1 MKIIKLM
8 SLFIRDFKG
17 IATLDIDFGGH
28 DAVISGR
35 NGEGKTS
42 VYDALCWLL
51 TGKDARGNQPE
62 SEGFNI
68 KPRDNAG
75 NVLSGVMPTV
85 TAKLDVN
92 GEKITFKKVYK
103 EKWEKPR
110 GATEA
115 RFAGHT
121 TEHFVDDIPRKEI
134 EYKRIVGELID
145 EDAFQMLTDVYRFPA
160 KLKWQER
167 RKLLFDLCGV
177 QDDASI
183 MAVNARFAP
192 LATAVGRWTVD
203 EYKQSLKS
211 RRRAVNGTLEMLP
224 IRIDEVEKSVAGLR
238 DMDFAQIDAD
248 IAQLEDHKRAMEAEL
263 YDITHNAALIG
274 AKNALVSLRNELD
287 KLENDNAA
295 HRRSQE
301 VLVVDPRPAMQREL
315 DTLRAAQKCERDAV
329 SAAQTQIQMAN
340 MRLDDYRTEWRKI
353 SKEAYAG
360 KDTCPTCGQT
370 LPADKVQQAKDRFE
384 RDKKDRLDR
393 LKKDSDVLKQ
403 GIADQEKTASE
414 HQDEADRLDQQA
426 QELADKLAAT
436 AAPEA
441 PVIEDLPGYIKQS
454 AELLDAIRQAEAKV
468 QQLSDDSDAR
478 VRDVKAQIIDTD
490 AKLSG
495 LRSEL
500 AKEGN
505 IKAAAQRVEELRA
518 DQRAQAAELEK
529 IDSLIYLCEEFA
541 RYKVESIT
549 EEINGRFQR
558 ASFRLFREQINGGL
572 EDCCDVMM
580 DGRPYGSLSDGEKI
594 KIGLDIVQTLSEY
607 YGVKVPLFVDRAE
620 SVTEFPEV
628 DTQVIRLMVDDKDM
642 EVCCETER

>member
-1 MKIIKLM
+1 MKTIKLIRL
-8 SLFIRDFKG
+8 SIRDFKS
-17 IATLDIDFGGH
+17 IAVRDIDFGGRN
-28 DAVISGR
+28 AVVSGR

-42 VYDALCWLL
+42 IYDALCWLL

-68 KPRDNAG
+68 KPRDKAG

-85 TAKLDVN
+85 TGTLEVD
-92 GEKITFKKVYK
+92 GEIITFRKVYK
-103 EKWEKPR
+103 ERWEKPR
-110 GATEA
+110 GAAEA
-115 RFAGHT
+115 RFSGHT

-134 EYKRIVGELID
+134 EYKRIVGELVD
-145 EDAFQMLTDVYRFPA
+145 EDAFKMLTDVYRFPLA
-160 KLKWQER
+160 LKWQER
-167 RKLLFDLCGV
+167 RKLLFELCGV
-177 QDDASI
+177 QDDAAI
-183 MAVNARFAP
+183 MAADERFAP
-192 LATAVGRWTVD
+192 LAAAVGRWTVD

-211 RRRAVNGTLEMLP
+211 QRRAVNDTLETLP

-238 DMDFAQIDAD
+238 DMDFTKISAD
-248 IAQLEDHKRAMEAEL
+248 ITQMEDRKRALEAEL
-263 YDITHNAALIG
+263 YDITHNTAMIG
-274 AKNALVSLRNELD
+274 AKNALVILRNELD
-287 KLENDNAA
+287 KLENENAA

-301 VLVVDPRPAMQREL
+301 VPVVDPRPAMRREL
-315 DTLRAAQKCERDAV
+315 DTLRAAQKRERDAV
-329 SAAQTQIQMAN
+329 GAAQSQIQMAN
-340 MRLDDYRTEWRKI
+340 LRLDDYRTEWRKI

-360 KDTCPTCGQT
+360 KDTCPTCGQAM
-370 LPADKVQQAKDRFE
+370 PADKVQQAKDRFE

-414 HQDEADRLDQQA
+414 HQAEADRLSRQA
-426 QELADKLAAT
+426 QELADKLAVT

-454 AELLDAIRQAEAKV
+454 AELRDAIRQAEAKV
-468 QQLSDDSDAR
+468 QQLAGDSDAR
-478 VRDVKAQIIDTD
+478 VREVKTQIVDAD
-490 AKLSG
+490 AKLSS
-495 LRSEL
+495 LRAEL

-505 IKAAAQRVEELRA
+505 IKAAAQRVEELRT
-518 DQRAQAAELEK
+518 DQRTQAAELDK

-549 EEINGRFQR
+549 EAINGRFQR

-607 YGVKVPLFVDRAE
+607 YDVKVPLFVDRAE
-620 SVTEFPEV
+620 SVTDFPEV
-628 DTQVIRLMVDDKDM
+628 DTQVIRLVVEDENM
-642 EVCCETER
+642 EVLCETER

>member
-8 SLFIRDFKG
+8 SMSIMDFKG
-17 IATLDIDFGGH
+17 IAARNIDFGGH

-51 TGKDARGNQPE
+51 TGKDARGNQAE

-110 GATEA
+110 GAAEA
-115 RFAGHT
+115 KFSGHT

-145 EDAFQMLTDVYRFPA
+145 EDAFKMLTDVYRFPLA
-160 KLKWQER
+160 LKWQER

-183 MAVNARFAP
+183 MAADARFAP
-192 LATAVGRWTVD
+192 LAVAVGRWTVD

-211 RRRAVNGTLEMLP
+211 QRRAVNGTLEMLP

-238 DMDFAQIDAD
+238 DMDFAQICTD
-248 IAQLEDHKRAMEAEL
+248 ITQLENGKRALEAEL
-263 YDITHNAALIG
+263 YDITHNTALVS
-274 AKNALVSLRNELD
+274 AKNALTTLRNDLD
-287 KLENDNAA
+287 KLENENAA

-301 VLVVDPRPAMQREL
+301 VPAVDPRHAIQREL
-315 DTLRAAQKCERDAV
+315 DALREAQKREQDAV
-329 SAAQTQIQMAN
+329 CGGQAQIDMGN
-340 MRLDDYRTEWRKI
+340 LRLEDYRAQWRKI
-353 SKEAYAG
+353 SKETYAG
-360 KDTCPTCGQT
+360 KNTCPTCGQA
-370 LPADKVQQAKDRFE
+370 LPADKVQQAKERFE
-384 RDKKDRLDR
+384 HDKKERMNR
-393 LKKDSDVLKQ
+393 LKMDSDVLKQ
-403 GIADQEKTASE
+403 GLFNLEKAMKE
-414 HQDEADRLDQQA
+414 HQNEADRLDRLV
-426 QELADKLAAT
+426 QELSDKLAKT
-436 AAPEA
+436 VAPES
-441 PVIEDLPGYIKQS
+441 PVVEDLPYYIKQA
-454 AELLDAIRQAEAKV
+454 AELRDAIRQAEVRV
-468 QQLSDDSDAR
+468 QQLSSASDAR
-478 VRDVKAQIIDTD
+478 VREVKVQIMDAD
-490 AKLSG
+490 AKLSD
-495 LRSEL
+495 LRTEL

-505 IKAAAQRVEELRA
+505 INAAAQRVEELRA
-518 DQRAQAAELEK
+518 DQRTQAAELER
-529 IDSLIYLCEEFA
+529 IDSMIYLCEEFT

-549 EEINGRFQR
+549 DSINRRFRR

-580 DGRPYGSLSDGEKI
+580 NGRPYGSLSDGEKI

-607 YGVKVPLFVDRAE
+607 YSVRVPLFVDRAE
-620 SVTEFPEV
+620 SVTDFPETG
-628 DTQVIRLMVDDKDM
+628 TQLIRLMVEDKDM
-642 EVCCETER
+642 EVLM